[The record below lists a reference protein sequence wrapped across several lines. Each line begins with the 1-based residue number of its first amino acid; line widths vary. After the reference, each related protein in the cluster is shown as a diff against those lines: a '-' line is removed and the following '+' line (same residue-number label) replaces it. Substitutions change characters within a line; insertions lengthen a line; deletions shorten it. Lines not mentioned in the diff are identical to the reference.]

1 MKIKPLLKEVDT
13 NDFLR
18 SYLRECGVRDVDN
31 YLKADLACCD
41 SPWDYPNMQRGVDRL
56 KKAIDNDDVIG
67 IVVD

>member
-41 SPWDYPNMQRGVDRL
+41 SLWDYPNMQSGVDRV